1 MIKLFRK
8 IRQALLMENQTSAKA
23 SAGSKVSK
31 YLLYAFGEI
40 LLVVI
45 GILLAL
51 QIDSWNDQRIENRQ
65 EVELLRAMKEE
76 FQFNADQLNTSIN
89 TNKKVAQVCKDLTRM
104 IRADSVTAA
113 PDKMYDLLMRMLDF
127 NSFDARTGVS
137 GEIVTSGKLNIL
149 KNDKLRAQLVN
160 WLTILEDCE
169 EDILFRSENYTTNL
183 MPFLMKR
190 FPLANGELT
199 KKLDFD
205 KNNYLDT
212 YTEKSPFKIDI
223 SPKDLMEF
231 ENQIW
236 HHKHNHD
243 YVMINE
249 LNTRDFIN
257 TTRKMIEEELK
268 KKE

>member
-1 MIKLFRK
+1 MINFFRK
-8 IRQALLMENQTSAKA
+8 IRKQLAEANRPF
-23 SAGSKVSK
+23 K
-31 YLLYAFGEI
+31 YMRYAIGEI
-40 LLVVI
+40 VLVVI
-45 GILLAL
+45 GILIAL
-51 QIDSWNDQRIENRQ
+51 SINSWNEQRIENKQ
-65 EVELLRAMKEE
+65 EVELLRGLREE
-76 FQFNADQLNTSIN
+76 FQFNADQLNASIN
-89 TNKKVAQVCKDLTRM
+89 TNKKVAQVCKDLTQL
-104 IRADSVTAA
+104 IRTDSVKLA
-113 PDKMYDLLMRMLDF
+113 PEKLYELVMRMLDF

-149 KNDKLRAQLVN
+149 KNDALRAQLVN
-160 WLTILEDCE
+160 WLTLLQDCE
-169 EDILFRSENYTTNL
+169 EDILFRSDNYTMNL

-212 YTEKSPFKIDI
+212 YTEMSPFKIDI

-231 ENQIW
+231 ENQVW

-249 LNTRDFIN
+249 LNTRDFI
-257 TTRKMIEEELK
+257 TATRKMIEEELN